1 MPPGR
6 ESYGRPMI
14 PIGDSTEGRGTPWVN
29 FALILLNV
37 AVFLYMLSLSTSE
50 PANPAQRARARVNL
64 RDGSCY
70 GLATTASPSDS
81 FVCKW
86 AFQPKEFFD
95 ILGGHSDVS
104 SPDRPV
110 ILATVITSTFLHAG
124 WLHILGNML
133 FLWVFGDNVERRLGH
148 GGFLLFYLA
157 AGIAATLVQGLIEP
171 SSIVP
176 VLGASGAIA
185 GVLGAYL
192 ICFPRSTIRVVI
204 PFFPLIFIPLPI
216 PAFIMIGVWFA
227 QNFLAGLA
235 SVNGAAQ
242 VDQGVAF
249 FAHIGG
255 FVFGMLVALV
265 LPRARRRRVSRVY

>member
-1 MPPGR
+1 
-6 ESYGRPMI
+6 MI
-14 PIGDSTEGRGTPWVN
+14 PIGDSNEGHGTPWVN
-29 FALILLNV
+29 YALILLNV

-50 PANPAQRARARVNL
+50 SLNPFQRAQDRANL

-70 GLATTASPSDS
+70 GLSTTASPSDS

-95 ILGGHSDVS
+95 NAGGHSDVAR
-104 SPDRPV
+104 PDRPV
-110 ILATVITSTFLHAG
+110 ILATVITGMFLHAG

-148 GGFLLFYLA
+148 AGYLLFYFA
-157 AGIAATLVQGLIEP
+157 AGITATLVQGLIDP

-185 GVLGAYL
+185 GVLGTYI
-192 ICFPRSTIRVVI
+192 ICFPRSTIRVII

-235 SVNGAAQ
+235 SIN
-242 VDQGVAF
+242 
-249 FAHIGG
+249 
-255 FVFGMLVALV
+255 
-265 LPRARRRRVSRVY
+265 